1 MIGLAEV
8 GGNRKVISPVDDIS
22 TVLSKTLIKRSANL
36 RSMYTVDRHL
46 VHDRQWTTLSVM
58 QEKCFRDVSMPFG
71 CCNCGW
77 WIDMGHVQQTV
88 PLQGKVPGD
97 WSRRF
102 RASLLLTSR
111 SFRFLASLKAFRGGL
126 LKILLV
132 VLSSRRIWKF
142 LEMIFLATRF
152 LGWKVVTN
160 GTPSLAV
167 LFAAPLFKIW
177 ALIWP
182 MLVLFPF

>member
-1 MIGLAEV
+1 
-8 GGNRKVISPVDDIS
+8 
-22 TVLSKTLIKRSANL
+22 
-36 RSMYTVDRHL
+36 MYIVDRHL

-77 WIDMGHVQQTV
+77 WIDIGHVQQTV

-97 WSRRF
+97 WSGRF
-102 RASLLLTSR
+102 HASLLLNSR

-152 LGWKVVTN
+152 LAMEGGDKWYSVISGVVCSATLQN
-160 GTPSLAV
+160 LSLDLADARSFP
-167 LFAAPLFKIW
+167 LLMRSLEYPRASKAAAKMETFFS
-177 ALIWP
+177 
-182 MLVLFPF
+182 LVPWRMQHCPNVG